1 MVGEAHQV
9 LLELEEQL
17 KNMRKSVLD
26 ARNSGFEKGGAL
38 EINIGTTVDS
48 LTSVVKKAFADSSD
62 ASTRK
67 IGLVLL
73 QLTKEIEDYEA
84 QGHMDEAA
92 VEAGAE
98 LTEEQEDAMMKSIH
112 KKTASLTAQFDKIAD
127 SLADPDGPI
136 QSFEQK
142 NAAMM
147 TLLKTAY
154 TNFTHSKKAWK
165 VENSRLRDELLEKT
179 NEGISKL
186 NEQTRERLAVTM
198 DRVAKYLSENSELIA
213 GMEGKADH
221 ELTEKERMVKNL
233 LATAQKAEQAFA
245 GEEAALEGRLADDA
259 AAKGALGS
267 AEAATAALRRAS
279 ARRLFLPARRTGNE
293 I

>member
-1 MVGEAHQV
+1 
-9 LLELEEQL
+9 
-17 KNMRKSVLD
+17 
-26 ARNSGFEKGGAL
+26 
-38 EINIGTTVDS
+38 
-48 LTSVVKKAFADSSD
+48 
-62 ASTRK
+62 
-67 IGLVLL
+67 
-73 QLTKEIEDYEA
+73 
-84 QGHMDEAA
+84 
-92 VEAGAE
+92 
-98 LTEEQEDAMMKSIH
+98 MMKSIH

-179 NEGISKL
+179 DEGISKL

-198 DRVAKYLSENSELIA
+198 DRVGKYLSENSELIA

-221 ELTEKERMVKNL
+221 ELTEKERLVKNL
-233 LATAQKAEQAFA
+233 LATAQKAEQALA
-245 GEEAALEGRLADDA
+245 GEEAALRGRLADGTEA
-259 AAKGALGS
+259 EQGARDGEARIQDGFNS
-267 AEAATAALRRAS
+267 VEGKMRDTEKYGEEAAYRSEAADADFERDADDK
-279 ARRLFLPARRTGNE
+279 ARRFKRGTFALMADLYGEAEKIKDNAHRDEAAVQNA
-293 I
+293 